1 MINNKPAETPLKPRR
16 FSSILPTPS
25 PSRTGGELHQTS
37 YLLHLPSYII
47 HLYRLSKYA
56 IFVSKL
62 AKNVFFAGFAIG
74 NSKIIVTF
82 ASVV

>member
-1 MINNKPAETPLKPRR
+1 V
-16 FSSILPTPS
+16 PS
-25 PSRTGGELHQTS
+25 A
-37 YLLHLPSYII
+37 
-47 HLYRLSKYA
+47 LSKYA
-56 IFVSKL
+56 ISVSKL